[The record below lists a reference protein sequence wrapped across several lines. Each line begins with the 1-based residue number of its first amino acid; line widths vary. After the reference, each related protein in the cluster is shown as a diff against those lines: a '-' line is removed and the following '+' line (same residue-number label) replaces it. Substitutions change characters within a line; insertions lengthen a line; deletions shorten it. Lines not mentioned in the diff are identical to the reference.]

1 MSVTELR
8 PTGRTRPAPKSA
20 TKEAAEAEALRAKT
34 ETAKAAAD
42 IANQL
47 KAAKAAAEIAAGEA
61 KAQEIRT
68 EAADRQ
74 REAARLRAETQATR
88 EKAERSAAQWRTY
101 ARTIA
106 VICVVVSLPLQLMAF
121 WSPHTP
127 FLLAAPLVLE
137 GLAWAL
143 LKGAEAAI
151 DDHRPSWHYRALAG
165 AVALFA
171 ATVNYLH
178 GAAEFGLGTGL
189 GGAFCS
195 LAGPLVWDLHEHGRI
210 RKRDGRISRRAR
222 RAEAKQKAA
231 EAAEE
236 RAAAEREAEEHAAVE
251 QLRSVQWPQV
261 WERAVALAAAVG
273 ELHPSEPTW
282 KRAWDDTQG
291 AQLGDTAESIAARVA
306 AKAAVK
312 DAAIDRT
319 NHVEKVEKPQVESQL
334 TRPAKT
340 PAAKRPDG
348 RRNNGGTPP
357 VRRTGDTIGYS
368 PVARRAMSLAARTRR
383 DHTPAG

>member
-8 PTGRTRPAPKSA
+8 PTTTRSRASSKPGA
-20 TKEAAEAEALRAKT
+20 KEAAEAEALRAKT

-42 IANQL
+42 LTNQV

-61 KAQEIRT
+61 KAQEIRQ
-68 EAADRQ
+68 EAADKQ
-74 REAARLRAETQATR
+74 REAARQRAEAEEAR
-88 EKAERSAAQWRTY
+88 AKAEQSAAQWRTY
-101 ARTIA
+101 AKTIA
-106 VICVVVSLPLQLMAF
+106 VVCVLVSLPLQMMAF
-121 WSPHTP
+121 WSPKAP

-137 GLAWAL
+137 GLAWVL

-165 AVALFA
+165 AVAVFA
-171 ATVNYLH
+171 AAVNFLH
-178 GAAEFGLGTGL
+178 GSAAFGIGTGL

-210 RKRDGRISRRAR
+210 RKRDGRKTRRERREEAR
-222 RAEAKQKAA
+222 K
-231 EAAEE
+231 
-236 RAAAEREAEEHAAVE
+236 AAAEVAERKVAEQRQADEREALATT
-251 QLRSVQWPQV
+251 RSVQWPGV

-273 ELHPSEPTW
+273 ELHPGEATW

-312 DAAIDRT
+312 DAAKDHT
-319 NHVEKVEKPQVESQL
+319 NAVEKVEKPQVESQL
-334 TRPAKT
+334 AT
-340 PAAKRPDG
+340 PRATADKKAVDG
-348 RRNNGGTPP
+348 RRSNGGTPP
-357 VRRTGDTIGYS
+357 RQKVGSYPKYS
-368 PVARRAMSLAARTRR
+368 PVARRAMSLAARQR
-383 DHTPAG
+383 PARTA